1 MKVMKSYRFLG
12 DKTEMAGVVADSN
25 EECVE
30 YAQASGSFPRMRACE
45 EGYAV
50 CSSLPRSLSAESEFD
65 TGVKGGSPETKSM
78 MIHVLKM
85 LHNVFLMRASYMSI
99 NRMDVQQAVKEV
111 ISEQRYEKAPHVD
124 TYIVLCFDH
133 ENV

>member
-1 MKVMKSYRFLG
+1 
-12 DKTEMAGVVADSN
+12 MAGVVAEPN
-25 EECVE
+25 EESVE
-30 YAQASGSFPRMRACE
+30 YAQASGSLRQMRACE
-45 EGYAV
+45 EEYNV

-65 TGVKGGSPETKSM
+65 TRVKSGSPETKNM
-78 MIHVLKM
+78 MIDLVKM
-85 LHNVFLMRASYMSI
+85 LRNVFLMRASYMSI

-111 ISEQRYEKAPHVD
+111 ISEHRYVKAPHVD

>member
-1 MKVMKSYRFLG
+1 MKVMESYRFLD

-25 EECVE
+25 EVCVE

-65 TGVKGGSPETKSM
+65 IGIKGGSPETKSM

-85 LHNVFLMRASYMSI
+85 LRKRVLDAS
-99 NRMDVQQAVKEV
+99 KL
-111 ISEQRYEKAPHVD
+111 HVYQ
-124 TYIVLCFDH
+124 TAWMC
-133 ENV
+133 NKR